1 MDADLGG
8 QVVLLVGAG
17 APGEVPSNGRATALG
32 FARAG
37 AMVIV
42 VDKSTQALEACAAA
56 IAAEGG
62 KCATAQADVAQES
75 QVRAVVAHALQEHGH
90 VDVLHFNVAL
100 PHFGKLPGVTAEEIA
115 LIFSVNLHSAV
126 YFAKY
131 LLPAMEERRRGVLTL
146 VSSVA
151 AARHLGISSPLYDMS
166 KAALGALARHIAV
179 QYAAKGIRANTLML
193 GMLDTPLARNAIR
206 GAGREVD
213 AVYERYNSRI
223 PAGRLGNAS
232 EVASVAC
239 FLASDAASY
248 VNGAEIVVDGG
259 LIASAG

>member
-1 MDADLGG
+1 MNADLAG

-37 AMVIV
+37 AMVV
-42 VDKSTQALEACAAA
+42 LVDKSLESLEGCAAA

-62 KCATAQADVAQES
+62 KCATAQVDVTQES
-75 QVRAVVAHALQEHGH
+75 QVAAAVARVLQEQGH

-100 PHFGKLPGVTAEEIA
+100 PHFGKLPSVTAEQIA
-115 LIFSVNLHSAV
+115 VIFSVNVHAAV

-131 LLPAMEERRRGVLTL
+131 LLPSMEDRRRGVFTL

-151 AARHLGISSPLYDMS
+151 SARHLGISSPLYDMS
-166 KAALGALARHIAV
+166 KAALGALTRHIAV

-193 GMLDTPLARNAIR
+193 GMLDTPLARNAIHD
-206 GAGREVD
+206 AGREID
-213 AVYERYNSRI
+213 AVYEKYNSRI
-223 PAGRLGNAS
+223 PARRLGKAS
-232 EVASVAC
+232 EV
-239 FLASDAASY
+239 
-248 VNGAEIVVDGG
+248 VVDGG